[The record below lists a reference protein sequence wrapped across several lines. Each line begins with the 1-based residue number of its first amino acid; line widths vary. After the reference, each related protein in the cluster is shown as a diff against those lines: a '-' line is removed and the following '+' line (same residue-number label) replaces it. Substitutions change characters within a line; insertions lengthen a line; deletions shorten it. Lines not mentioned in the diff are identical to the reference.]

1 MVRCS
6 LFLIGSSN
14 KLVSD
19 AEGPYLNCP
28 FLSGSPFPTP
38 TLRPAKLVTWQPMI
52 PNGRNP
58 IYVQLAQFTPGA
70 NDTLQKVCRRYGYL
84 SAQIG
89 LGWGRQNE
97 RDGVMVKDPPIDLE
111 EAH

>member
-1 MVRCS
+1 
-6 LFLIGSSN
+6 
-14 KLVSD
+14 
-19 AEGPYLNCP
+19 
-28 FLSGSPFPTP
+28 
-38 TLRPAKLVTWQPMI
+38 MI

-111 EAH
+111 EVVVGMRSLL